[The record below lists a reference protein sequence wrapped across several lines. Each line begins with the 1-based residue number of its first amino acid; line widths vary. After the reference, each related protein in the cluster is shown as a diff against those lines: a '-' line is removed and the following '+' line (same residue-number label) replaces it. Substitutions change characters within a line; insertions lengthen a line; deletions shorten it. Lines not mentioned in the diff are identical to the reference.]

1 MGDLTEYR
9 NRIDAIDRKITA
21 HFEERM
27 DVVLDVAR
35 YKLAHN
41 LEVFQGTREAQ
52 VLEKVQALLENHAY
66 DAGVRELY
74 TALMNIS
81 KDYQRQLLSEERQS
95 CQELSPLRAQGAIAY
110 QGVPGSFSEQALRE
124 LFGEEVPVRR
134 TDTFEELC
142 QLVQGGEVPCGV
154 LPVENTTTGSV
165 FEVYDLL
172 EKYNLSVVGERVI
185 GVQQHLLALPGAR
198 LDDIREVY
206 SHSQGIAQCA
216 GFLHTHPGW
225 RLIPYYNTAT
235 SAKYVSECGDQT
247 RAAIASRRAASL
259 YGLTILA
266 EAINDVRDNNT
277 RFLVVTREPMRG
289 PGNKATA
296 VFTLKNRPGT
306 LAQLLTVFAQRGI
319 NMTKIESRPIPHRP
333 FEYRFY
339 GDFSGD
345 LGENFQE
352 AEMVAQSLSEH
363 WRLLGIY
370 QAHKM
375 GGRTLGG

>member
-1 MGDLTEYR
+1 M
-9 NRIDAIDRKITA
+9 
-21 HFEERM
+21 
-27 DVVLDVAR
+27 
-35 YKLAHN
+35 
-41 LEVFQGTREAQ
+41 
-52 VLEKVQALLENHAY
+52 
-66 DAGVRELY
+66 
-74 TALMNIS
+74 
-81 KDYQRQLLSEERQS
+81 
-95 CQELSPLRAQGAIAY
+95 
-110 QGVPGSFSEQALRE
+110 
-124 LFGEEVPVRR
+124 
-134 TDTFEELC
+134 
-142 QLVQGGEVPCGV
+142 
-154 LPVENTTTGSV
+154 ENTTTGSV

-289 PGNKATA
+289 RGT
-296 VFTLKNRPGT
+296 RP
-306 LAQLLTVFAQRGI
+306 RRY
-319 NMTKIESRPIPHRP
+319 SP
-333 FEYRFY
+333 
-339 GDFSGD
+339 
-345 LGENFQE
+345 
-352 AEMVAQSLSEH
+352 
-363 WRLLGIY
+363 
-370 QAHKM
+370 
-375 GGRTLGG
+375 

>member
-1 MGDLTEYR
+1 M
-9 NRIDAIDRKITA
+9 
-21 HFEERM
+21 
-27 DVVLDVAR
+27 
-35 YKLAHN
+35 
-41 LEVFQGTREAQ
+41 
-52 VLEKVQALLENHAY
+52 
-66 DAGVRELY
+66 
-74 TALMNIS
+74 
-81 KDYQRQLLSEERQS
+81 
-95 CQELSPLRAQGAIAY
+95 
-110 QGVPGSFSEQALRE
+110 
-124 LFGEEVPVRR
+124 
-134 TDTFEELC
+134 
-142 QLVQGGEVPCGV
+142 
-154 LPVENTTTGSV
+154 
-165 FEVYDLL
+165 
-172 EKYNLSVVGERVI
+172 
-185 GVQQHLLALPGAR
+185 
-198 LDDIREVY
+198 
-206 SHSQGIAQCA
+206 
-216 GFLHTHPGW
+216 
-225 RLIPYYNTAT
+225 
-235 SAKYVSECGDQT
+235 
-247 RAAIASRRAASL
+247 
-259 YGLTILA
+259 
-266 EAINDVRDNNT
+266 RDNNT